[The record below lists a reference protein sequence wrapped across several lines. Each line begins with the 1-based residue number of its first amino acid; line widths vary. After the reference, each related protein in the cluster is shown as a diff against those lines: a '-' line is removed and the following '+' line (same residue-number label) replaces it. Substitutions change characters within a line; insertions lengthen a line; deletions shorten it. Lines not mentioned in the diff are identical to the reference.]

1 MKKLLFIV
9 GGLSV
14 LGYGLYRYFK
24 TQGDLLN
31 KFTWKVSGFKVI
43 NLSLTELSA
52 NVDFLFTSVA
62 DIEAKVEKLYLDLYI
77 NNVNVGFV
85 SEDKSFII
93 PARGSSTIPIH
104 VSINPKVVLSNLID
118 LTFGSAKNKDVMF
131 KLNGFANVKSGFIS
145 TTLPITYETSIK
157 QYLKV

>member
-31 KFTWKVSGFKVI
+31 KFTWKVSGFKII

-52 NVDFLFTSVA
+52 NVDFLFTSVS

>member
-1 MKKLLFIV
+1 MKKLLLIV

-31 KFTWKVSGFKVI
+31 KFTWKVSGFKII

-52 NVDFLFTSVA
+52 NVDFLFTSVS